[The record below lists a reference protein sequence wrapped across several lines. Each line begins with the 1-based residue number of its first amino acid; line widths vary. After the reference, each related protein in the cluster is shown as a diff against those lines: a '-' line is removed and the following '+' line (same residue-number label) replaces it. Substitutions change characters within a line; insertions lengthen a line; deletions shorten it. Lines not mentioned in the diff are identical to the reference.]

1 MQMKSNPDWK
11 RWADWLGRGPTKGT
25 IYYDVVF
32 NMRAARQI
40 WEGFQ
45 AIVGVAPDR
54 AKEFSTFHSWFNDS
68 YARSQGLAIRRQV
81 DVRPDVV
88 SLGRLLTQIAK
99 APNVLTRERY
109 LELHPHGKR
118 LGDEFFDELTSP
130 GAKAIDPEMPRRDL
144 ERLHAET
151 AKIREWVNKE
161 VAHWDQKT
169 GTFSEGLTYA
179 DVHHGI
185 DLIFDVM
192 MPYRQLILGDTIDVG
207 VTMPPWYAVFTV
219 PWIPNKEALESVHR
233 VMQEHDDRR
242 RRKA

>member
-1 MQMKSNPDWK
+1 MKPNPDWK
-11 RWADWLGRGPTKGT
+11 RWADWLGREPRKGT

-54 AKEFSTFHSWFNDS
+54 AKEFPTFHSWFNDS

-81 DVRPDVV
+81 EVADDVV
-88 SLGRLLTQIAK
+88 SLGRLLDRIAK

-109 LELHPHGKR
+109 LELHAHNKR
-118 LGDEFFDELTSP
+118 LGDKFFDDLTSP

-144 ERLHAET
+144 KRLRDET
-151 AKIREWVNKE
+151 AKVREWVTKE
-161 VAHWDQKT
+161 VAHWDPKT
-169 GTFSEGLTYA
+169 GTFGEGLTYA
-179 DVHHGI
+179 DVHEGI
-185 DLIFDVM
+185 DLIFEVM
-192 MPYRQLILGDTIDVG
+192 TPYRQLILGDTIDVG
-207 VTMPPWYAVFTV
+207 VTMPPWYAAFTV
-219 PWIPNKEALESVHR
+219 PWIPNDEALETVTR

>member
-1 MQMKSNPDWK
+1 
-11 RWADWLGRGPTKGT
+11 
-25 IYYDVVF
+25 
-32 NMRAARQI
+32 MRAARLL

-54 AKEFSTFHSWFNDS
+54 AKEYPTFHSWFNDS

-81 DVRPDVV
+81 EDRDDVV
-88 SLGRLLTQIAK
+88 SLGRLLSQIAK
-99 APNVLTRERY
+99 TPNVLTRERY
-109 LELHPHGKR
+109 LFERHPNNKR
-118 LGDEFFDELTSP
+118 LGNEFFDMLTSP

-144 ERLHAET
+144 ERLRDET
-151 AKIREWVNKE
+151 FKVREWVNKE

-179 DVHHGI
+179 DVHQGI

-192 MPYRQLILGDTIDVG
+192 TPYRQLLLGDTIDVG
-207 VTMPPWYAVFTV
+207 VTMPPWQACFTV
-219 PWIPNKEALESVHR
+219 PWIPTEEALATVAR

-242 RRKA
+242 RRTA